1 MSARL
6 LKAALLLAASGLPVF
21 PIIARGKEPAIKGG
35 FHAATT
41 NPEAIRRLWRLG
53 DRNIGVPC
61 GAISGFWILD
71 IDPGGEDHL
80 HRLGA
85 HHGPLPGTRAVRTG
99 RGGSH
104 LWFKYLGPIQ
114 CSAGRVAPHI
124 DVRGDGGYAV
134 APPSIHENGQVY
146 TWLSHSAAA
155 LAIPPKWL
163 VELTRKR
170 PSISERAMAGIRR
183 PFSSPNAYG
192 AAALKSEIVALA
204 GAAPGTRNHRLN
216 TCAFRLY
223 QLVGGGELDGD
234 LVRHRLIDSCV
245 RNRLVADDG
254 LPSVLATIRSG
265 MRAGLKFPRS
275 RKGAA

>member
-1 MSARL
+1 MTA
-6 LKAALLLAASGLPVF
+6 LLAAALQYASDHLPVF
-21 PIIARGKEPAIKGG
+21 PLIARGKEPAIKGG

-41 NPEAIRRLWRLG
+41 NPETIKRLWRIA
-53 DRNIGVPC
+53 DRNIGIPC

-80 HRLGA
+80 HCLESQ
-85 HHGPLPGTRAVRTG
+85 HGPLLGTRAVRTW
-99 RGGSH
+99 RGGRH

-146 TWLSHSAAA
+146 TWLSHSAVA
-155 LAIPPKWL
+155 LAIPPNWL

-170 PSISERAMAGIRR
+170 TISERATANIRK
-183 PFSSPNAYG
+183 PIWSSNAYG
-192 AAALKSEIVALA
+192 RAALESEIAALA
-204 GAAPGTRNHRLN
+204 SAAPGTRNNTLN
-216 TCAFRLY
+216 RCAFRLY

-234 LVRHRLIDSCV
+234 LVRHRLIEACH
-245 RNRLVADDG
+245 RNGLIRDDG
-254 LPSVLATIRSG
+254 FRSVIQTIESG
-265 MRAGLKFPRS
+265 RKAGLQYPRS
-275 RKGAA
+275 RRGVA